1 MGDSVKTDVEP
12 LVAGDKISWDEF
24 IRRWEGV
31 PKMEHAEL
39 IGGVVYMPSPV
50 SMPHAEMSNLVGY
63 WLRHYQGHTPGCRS
77 GTDATWRMG
86 DDGPQP
92 DQFLRILPS
101 HGGQSDMERVY
112 ARGAPELIVE
122 VSLSSED
129 YDLHEKRDLY
139 ETAGVREYI
148 VVLLREREVRW
159 FRLTDDGYAIQSANE
174 NENEN
179 EDEDARGVIKSSVFP
194 GLWLDVPAL
203 LAERTKEVL
212 ATLEEGLASDE
223 HAEFVRRLQAQAE
236 SES

>member
-1 MGDSVKTDVEP
+1 MSNSVKTDVEP
-12 LVAGDKISWDEF
+12 LVAGDKLDWDEF

-31 PKMEHAEL
+31 PEMEHAEL
-39 IGGVVYMPSPV
+39 VGGVVYMPSPV
-50 SMPHAEMSNLVGY
+50 SMPHAKMSFFVGH
-63 WLRHYQGHTPGCRS
+63 WLHHYAIHTPGCEG

-92 DQFLRILPS
+92 DAFLRILPS

-112 ARGAPELIVE
+112 PRGAPELLVE

-129 YDLHEKRDLY
+129 YDLHQKKKLY
-139 ETAGVREYI
+139 ETAGVREY
-148 VVLLREREVRW
+148 VVILLREREVRW
-159 FRLTDDGYAIQSANE
+159 FRLTDGKFAMQSANE

-179 EDEDARGVIKSSVFP
+179 EDARGVIKSAVFP

-212 ATLEEGLASDE
+212 STLQDGIASDE

-236 SES
+236 SKS